1 MVDYIIYT
9 DGGCRYNPGGPG
21 GIGAVI
27 INAETGKIKE
37 INRGYANTTNNRMEI
52 MAVIA
57 ALSEI
62 EKGKNIDIYS
72 DSQYVVNTA
81 KGLYNVKQ
89 NDDLWDNL
97 FLLLMDRNV
106 DFRWIKGHDGNK
118 YNERCDALAT
128 IAMDGN
134 KLFSDEGFKGIK
146 KKNTGT
152 MGINISVPEEI
163 NIPQYVYKGEL
174 NCRKYIENINKKL
187 HLTFRDLAQLK
198 TGGIDGVSMMSF
210 QTLTKLFPQ
219 SVLITINM
227 YFTSNAD
234 IVTVL
239 RWYYRG
245 LNLDKAIRKRLV
257 DKEIMSNTVR
267 KRY

>member
-1 MVDYIIYT
+1 M
-9 DGGCRYNPGGPG
+9 G
-21 GIGAVI
+21 
-27 INAETGKIKE
+27 
-37 INRGYANTTNNRMEI
+37 
-52 MAVIA
+52 
-57 ALSEI
+57 S
-62 EKGKNIDIYS
+62 IYS
-72 DSQYVVNTA
+72 Y
-81 KGLYNVKQ
+81 K
-89 NDDLWDNL
+89 L
-97 FLLLMDRNV
+97 FIDVSLFVRSGCSILTV
-106 DFRWIKGHDGNK
+106 
-118 YNERCDALAT
+118 
-128 IAMDGN
+128 DGN
-134 KLFSDEGFKGIK
+134 KLLSDEGFKGIK

-174 NCRKYIENINKKL
+174 NCKKYIGNINKKP
-187 HLTFRDLAQLK
+187 HLTFRDFAQLK
-198 TGGIDGVSMMSF
+198 TGGIDGVSRMSF